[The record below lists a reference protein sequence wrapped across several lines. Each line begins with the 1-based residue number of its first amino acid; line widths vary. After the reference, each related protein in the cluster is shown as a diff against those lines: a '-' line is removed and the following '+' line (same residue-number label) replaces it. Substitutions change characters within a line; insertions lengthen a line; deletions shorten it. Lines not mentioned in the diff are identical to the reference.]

1 LFTVLKVLIR
11 SSARRKCRKGGGIA
25 KPHHRA
31 QGESDVDVDCDG
43 DVIIA

>member
-1 LFTVLKVLIR
+1 VQER
-11 SSARRKCRKGGGIA
+11 GAGIA